1 MQIVQIDPVMAL
13 FGGILMGISTTFLL
27 LLRGDVAGINGMV
40 TGILRWRKGEVDWR
54 ITFIVGMMIGL
65 GIYVWAFGTENLNVA
80 PLASD
85 PMVILA
91 GFLVGIGATIGNG
104 CTSGH
109 GICGIARFSM
119 RSIVATLTFMATA
132 AITVFLIY

>member
-65 GIYVWAFGTENLNVA
+65 GIYVWAFGTGNLNVA

>member
-54 ITFIVGMMIGL
+54 ITFIIGMMIGL

-80 PLASD
+80 PLVSD

-119 RSIVATLTFMATA
+119 RSIVATCTFMATA
-132 AITVFLIY
+132 AITVFLIH